1 MHRRSSDVTPILRC
15 VSLILCIGL
24 SSITSNAQTSGTDE
38 LSEPVD
44 FSAADSLVI
53 RLGSGARSATLFGDA
68 EVSYEDARLNAFS
81 IDLFF
86 DLDKLSANG
95 LRDSTGWTGRPTF
108 TQNEEAF
115 TGDSLFFDMI
125 SRRGRVVGAQTAIE
139 EGFIRAGSVTAGEDS
154 TLYVRDGVY
163 TTCSCVEDPSYSLRS
178 DKMKLINRK
187 WIYTGPIQLYLYN
200 IPTPLWLPF
209 GFLPAQDSRRS
220 GPLPPT
226 YGEDQFGFYLRDFGW
241 YFAMNDYMDLQLQ
254 AGFWTQG
261 SWESRLLYRYNKR
274 YGFDGQTQLDYARFR
289 NGVKGDPSFSIR
301 QVGSFRWTH
310 NQTIGL
316 TANLNANVNLS
327 SATYLKAVSQQ
338 YDDRVRQD
346 IQSTVRFSQRWD
358 SRSISVQ
365 VDQRQVLSTGQVSM
379 TLPSFRFSQS
389 SFKPFRRDERR
400 PGEREGI
407 QDKLTVSYSFNV
419 DNRFSFSPNASF
431 PDDPGAADI
440 TWWDALR
447 SPEDFRRAT
456 NGTDP
461 FDFRA
466 SHRIPVSAPFS
477 IRRIPGLGGVNLN
490 LSPSVNYTEDW
501 YIRTERRA
509 LAADSSRIITASS
522 AEFFALRQYNTSIS
536 GSTVFYGLF
545 PVSAFGFSGLRHTL
559 RPNVGF
565 TFRPDFYD
573 DRFGYTRTYTD
584 ADGTPV
590 TYATVPGVGR
600 GKQQAL
606 TFSLNNTFETRRS
619 MSGVA
624 TGGIGAG
631 SGTGSGAGAGSTAG
645 AAPGSTLR
653 TLKLLD
659 LSASSS
665 YNFASDS
672 LKFSD
677 LRLSARTRVLG
688 KVDIDARSTFSAYN
702 VNANGRTVNESAFS
716 VRTPL
721 GRLTTVDITMRTS
734 LRSRQ
739 GAGDRPLTAPRG
751 SMIPGNVDPTGQFL
765 QNTMTSP
772 QTDFSIPWSL
782 SMDVSWGIMRTGTQT
797 NRRATVNTSFD
808 MSLTPNWKVTGR
820 TGYDFE
826 RNELVTSN
834 LALAR
839 DFDCWQM
846 SFNWIPF
853 GNYQSWGFDLH
864 VKSGH
869 LRDLLRIRQPKSDV
883 RDRFGSL
890 L

>member
-1 MHRRSSDVTPILRC
+1 MHRRTCGGAPLSRC
-15 VSLILCIGL
+15 LAFIVFLTL
-24 SSITSNAQTSGTDE
+24 SSVRLHAQSVDGNE
-38 LSEPVD
+38 LSEPVV

-53 RLGSGARSATLFGDA
+53 VLGSDARTATLFGEA
-68 EVSYEDARLNAFS
+68 EVSYEEARLNAFA
-81 IDLFF
+81 INLFF
-86 DLDKLSANG
+86 DKDR
-95 LRDSTGWTGRPTF
+95 LRASGRQDTTGWIGRPTF
-108 TQNEEAF
+108 TQGSEAF
-115 TGDSLFFDMI
+115 TGDSLFFDMV

-139 EGFIRAGSVTAGEDS
+139 EGFIRAASVTAGEDS
-154 TLYVRDGVY
+154 TLYVRDGAY
-163 TTCSCVEDPSYSLRS
+163 TTCACVEDPSYSLRS

-209 GFLPAQDSRRS
+209 GFLPAQDTRRS

-261 SWESRLLYRYNKR
+261 SWESRVLYRYNKR
-274 YGFDGQTQLDYARFR
+274 YGFDGQTRIDYARFR
-289 NGVKGDPSFSIR
+289 SGVRGDPAFSIR
-301 QVGSFRWTH
+301 QTGSFRWTH
-310 NQTIGL
+310 NQTIGQS
-316 TANLNANVNLS
+316 ANMNAGVNLS
-327 SATYLKAVSQQ
+327 SSTYLRAVSQQ
-338 YDDRVRQD
+338 YDDRIRQD
-346 IQSTVRFSQRWD
+346 IQSTLRFSKRWTGQNL
-358 SRSISVQ
+358 SVQ
-365 VDQRQVLSTGQVSM
+365 LDQRQQLATGQVSM

-389 SFKPFRRDERR
+389 SFKPFSTDGRA
-400 PGEREGI
+400 PGQQEGI
-407 QDKLTVSYSFNV
+407 RDKLTMSYSFNV
-419 DNRFSFSPNASF
+419 DNRFSFSPKASF
-431 PDDPGAADI
+431 PDDPGAEDI

-447 SPEDFRRAT
+447 SPEDYRRAT

-461 FDFRA
+461 FSFQA

-477 IRRIPGLGGVNLN
+477 VRRIPGLGAVNLN
-490 LSPSVNYTEDW
+490 LSPAVNYTEDW
-501 YIRTERRA
+501 FIRTETRS
-509 LAADSSRIITASS
+509 LAPDSSGVQSES
-522 AEFFALRQYNTSIS
+522 EAEFFALRQYNTSLS

-545 PVSAFGFSGLRHTL
+545 PVSAFGFDGLRHTL

-565 TFRPDFYD
+565 TFRPDFYAE
-573 DRFGYTRTYTD
+573 RFGYTRTYTD
-584 ADGTPV
+584 ADGESV
-590 TYATVPGVGR
+590 TYAAVPGVGR

-619 MSGVA
+619 DPD
-624 TGGIGAG
+624 
-631 SGTGSGAGAGSTAG
+631 
-645 AAPGSTLR
+645 APADGRLQ

-659 LSASSS
+659 LSASTS
-665 YNFASDS
+665 YNFAADS
-672 LKFSD
+672 LKFND
-677 LRLSARTRVLG
+677 VRLTARTRLLG
-688 KVDIDARSTFSAYN
+688 KVDVDARSTFSAYD
-702 VNANGRTVNESAFS
+702 VDPSGRTINAQAFS
-716 VRTPL
+716 LRTPF
-721 GRLTTVDITMRTS
+721 GRLTSADITMRTS
-734 LRSRQ
+734 LRSRR
-739 GAGDRPLTAPRG
+739 GSGDRPLTAPRG
-751 SMIPGNVDPTGQFL
+751 SMVPGTGQMTGQIL

-782 SMDVSWGIMRTGTQT
+782 SLDLSWGMVNTGVQT
-797 NRRATVNTSFD
+797 IRRATVNSSFD
-808 MSLTPNWKVTGR
+808 LSLTPNWKVTGR

-826 RNELVTSN
+826 RQELVTSN